1 VEKVTEVDALREGD
15 KVVFKGE
22 KWQGEIVAG
31 ELIGKDE
38 KLRSSVRNGSS
49 GSRRHSWPSP
59 LKVRWCSSTAAMPMR
74 GKAANFFPS
83 NCSKWAR

>member
-38 KLRSSVRNGSS
+38 KG
-49 GSRRHSWPSP
+49 
-59 LKVRWCSSTAAMPMR
+59 
-74 GKAANFFPS
+74 
-83 NCSKWAR
+83 